1 LAKDDAGKRAQQ
13 DMMGGTLEIKKDMAY
28 MAKLIQREEWM
39 DKNVEEMT
47 EEER

>member
-1 LAKDDAGKRAQQ
+1 
-13 DMMGGTLEIKKDMAY
+13 MGGTLEIKKDMAY
-28 MAKLIQREEWM
+28 MSKLVQREEWM